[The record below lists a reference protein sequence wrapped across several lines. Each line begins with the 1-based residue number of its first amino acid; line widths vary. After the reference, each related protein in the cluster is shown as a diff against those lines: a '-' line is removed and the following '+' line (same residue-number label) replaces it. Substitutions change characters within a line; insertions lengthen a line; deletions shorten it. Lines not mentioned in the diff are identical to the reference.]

1 MRQFENKMAAVSHL
15 DTYTEYVNKTL
26 KLTRTILCSVVYI
39 PDACRRAK
47 AVKQPVTCQF
57 DDESTNQKS

>member
-1 MRQFENKMAAVSHL
+1 MAAVSHL
-15 DTYTEYVNKTL
+15 DTYTEYANKTL

-47 AVKQPVTCQF
+47 AVTIQSKQSVTCQF